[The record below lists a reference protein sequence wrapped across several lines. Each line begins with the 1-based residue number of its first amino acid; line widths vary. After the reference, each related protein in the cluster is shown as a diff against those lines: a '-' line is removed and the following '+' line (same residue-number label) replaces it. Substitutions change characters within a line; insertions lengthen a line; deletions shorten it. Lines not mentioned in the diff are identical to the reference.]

1 MTTNSTILNTYITP
15 EGNPAVKQVNGQAI
29 KLALRI
35 QQLLNQSH
43 GRIITLQMLQ
53 ADGEAWLFVDNGKKE
68 VIEP

>member
-1 MTTNSTILNTYITP
+1 MTTNSTIPNTYITP
-15 EGNPAVKQVNGQAI
+15 EVDRQAI

-35 QQLLNQSH
+35 KQLLNQSH
-43 GRIITLQMLQ
+43 GRIVTLQMLQ

>member
-1 MTTNSTILNTYITP
+1 MTTNGTIPNTYITP
-15 EGNPAVKQVNGQAI
+15 EVDRQAI